1 MSVLVTVVIPIYNV
15 EQYLDRCINSVVN
28 QTYKNLEIILVD
40 DGSPDNC
47 PAMCDAWVQKDSRIK
62 VVHKENGGLGY
73 ARNSGMEVATG
84 KYIFFFDSDDSIE
97 LTLVEKCV
105 NAAQEHNSELVIFGR
120 NNVYDDGRV
129 EPRAIKVSDLY
140 FEGEAVKTEILP
152 YLYTYELGFGVS
164 AWGKMYSLE
173 MLRNNSLLFK
183 SEREII
189 SEDSYFTLEL
199 FSVLNNLSIVPECLY
214 NYYKRDNSLSRAYKE
229 GRQERNDVFLNKC
242 LEYIESAQLPKKTT
256 YHVMSRYHGLT
267 LGTLMQIYRSDLP
280 KDKKK
285 KELKSVMKNPNLV
298 ATLGDEV
305 LCLDSKVARLF
316 WKVLRKKCYFLCNLL
331 LWYNTHK

>member
-15 EQYLDRCINSVVN
+15 EQYLDRCIDSVVN

-47 PAMCDAWVQKDSRIK
+47 PAMCDAWAQKDSRIK

-105 NAAQEHNSELVIFGR
+105 NAAKEHNSELVIFGR

-129 EPRAIKVSDLY
+129 EPREIKVSDLY

-164 AWGKMYSLE
+164 AWGKM
-173 MLRNNSLLFK
+173 
-183 SEREII
+183 
-189 SEDSYFTLEL
+189 
-199 FSVLNNLSIVPECLY
+199 
-214 NYYKRDNSLSRAYKE
+214 
-229 GRQERNDVFLNKC
+229 
-242 LEYIESAQLPKKTT
+242 
-256 YHVMSRYHGLT
+256 
-267 LGTLMQIYRSDLP
+267 
-280 KDKKK
+280 
-285 KELKSVMKNPNLV
+285 
-298 ATLGDEV
+298 
-305 LCLDSKVARLF
+305 
-316 WKVLRKKCYFLCNLL
+316 
-331 LWYNTHK
+331 

>member
-15 EQYLDRCINSVVN
+15 EAYLNRCVESVVN

-47 PAMCDAWVQKDSRIK
+47 PAMCDAWAQRDSRIK
-62 VVHKENGGLGY
+62 VIHKVNGGLGF
-73 ARNSGMEVATG
+73 ARNSGMEIATG

-105 NAAQEHNSELVIFGR
+105 ESAEKNGSELVIFGR
-120 NNVYDDGRV
+120 NNVYDNGKI
-129 EPRAIKVSDLY
+129 EPREVNVSKLY
-140 FEGEAVKTEILP
+140 YEGESVKTDILP

-164 AWGKMYSLE
+164 AWGKMYNLAT
-173 MLRNNSLLFK
+173 LRENSLLFR

-199 FSVLNNLSIVPECLY
+199 FSCISSLSIVPECLY

-242 LEYIESAQLPKKTT
+242 LDYIRSANLPEKTAH
-256 YHVMSRYHGLT
+256 HVMSRYHGLT

-280 KDKKK
+280 KAKKK
-285 KELKSVMKNPNLV
+285 KELRSIMKNPTLV
-298 ATLGDEV
+298 ATLGNEV
-305 LCLDSKVARLF
+305 LSLDSKVARLF
-316 WKVLRKKCYFLCNLL
+316 WKVLRTKCYFLCNLL